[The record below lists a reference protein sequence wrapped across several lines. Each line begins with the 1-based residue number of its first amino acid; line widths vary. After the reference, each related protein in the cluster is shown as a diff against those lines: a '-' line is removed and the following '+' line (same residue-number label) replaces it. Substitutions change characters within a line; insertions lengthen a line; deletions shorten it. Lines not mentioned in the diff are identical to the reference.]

1 MKDLYEGTLADKLLF
16 VPKEPS
22 ELLGSGEFVVARNDD
37 TTGMN
42 VIFLYSEE
50 KFRKITKRLTD
61 HVWYNTN
68 DDPAVTQRNLLRY
81 AEIAKRSD
89 KTRMIDA
96 HPQHL
101 GSYVQ
106 LDQTFERLGPLSRN
120 RLYILPGIERLV
132 LVKVEDLGK
141 YLSARA
147 IKSISN
153 LAQTKQA

>member
-1 MKDLYEGTLADKLLF
+1 
-16 VPKEPS
+16 
-22 ELLGSGEFVVARNDD
+22 
-37 TTGMN
+37 
-42 VIFLYSEE
+42 
-50 KFRKITKRLTD
+50 LTD

-81 AEIAKRSD
+81 AEIVRRSD

-96 HPQHL
+96 HSQHL
-101 GSYVQ
+101 GSYVE
-106 LDQTFERLGPLSRN
+106 LDQTFERFGPLSRN